1 MNITKENV
9 DNLNAV
15 LKVTVEKADY
25 AEKVE
30 KILRDY
36 RRTASVKGFR
46 QGNAPMGMIRRMY
59 YVPILADEVN
69 KLVSET
75 LVDYIGKEEIRI
87 LGEPLAKMD
96 AENKIDFEND
106 ETFEFSFDLGLSPEI
121 NLEIT
126 EKEKFPYYTIKVAR
140 KELDEYKDNV
150 AKRYGEFISVETAG
164 DDELL
169 KGSLIQLAEDG
180 TEVEDGIRVD
190 DISMSLDM
198 MKDKDQL
205 KLFKGAKKGS
215 EIAFDVKKAYP
226 NNTEI
231 ATLLRIDKDQVDLI
245 NGSFKCVIS
254 DIQKFAKS
262 EIDQDLFDKVYGE
275 GEVKSEKEFE
285 DKLKEEMKRQYDME
299 SEYRFGIDVK
309 ETLIKKAA
317 IGLPVEFLKRWLLET
332 NENMTEEQVEQEFS
346 SYEDDFRWQLIKDH
360 LYKKHSITV
369 TEDDIRQSAR
379 EVARAQYQQYGI
391 YDIPD
396 EYVNNYAEDMLSK
409 KDEAR
414 RLADRKLEEKL
425 LTFIKNTAK
434 LEEKDITVD
443 KFKKLFETK

>member
-1 MNITKENV
+1 
-9 DNLNAV
+9 
-15 LKVTVEKADY
+15 
-25 AEKVE
+25 
-30 KILRDY
+30 
-36 RRTASVKGFR
+36 
-46 QGNAPMGMIRRMY
+46 
-59 YVPILADEVN
+59 
-69 KLVSET
+69 
-75 LVDYIGKEEIRI
+75 
-87 LGEPLAKMD
+87 MD